1 GADAERH
8 RDDDA
13 RGGGEVGAQGR
24 PRVRPVG
31 GAGRAPALAR
41 GGPRPQA
48 ADALRPRGAAAPG
61 VLAADRLPPPRG
73 GPPGPAPRVLGR
85 ARTGARLA
93 VALLRRPR
101 PAVRRAVAALD
112 GPAPM
117 DSVAVS
123 AVPAAARER
132 RATRDPA

>member
-1 GADAERH
+1 
-8 RDDDA
+8 
-13 RGGGEVGAQGR
+13 
-24 PRVRPVG
+24 
-31 GAGRAPALAR
+31 
-41 GGPRPQA
+41 
-48 ADALRPRGAAAPG
+48 RPRGAAAPG

-132 RATRDPA
+132 RATRDPARPGGTRPRPPPHRHPREEVTGARRGPPGAGPRCRRAPRAPR